1 MPVISY
7 FFGIYIRM
15 YHDDHN
21 PPHIHVEYQGHE
33 ALMSIKDGEVIVGK
47 LPNKAR
53 KIVQEWMQTHQ
64 HELLADWQRAVA
76 LEPLLRIPG
85 ADND

>member
-21 PPHIHVEYQGHE
+21 PPHIHVEYQGNE
-33 ALMSIKDGEVIVGK
+33 ALMGINDGEVLVGM

-53 KIVQEWMQTHQ
+53 KIVQEWIQTHQ
-64 HELLADWQRAVA
+64 QELQDDWQRAVS

>member
-33 ALMSIKDGEVIVGK
+33 ALMSIKEGEVLVGK

-53 KIVQEWMQTHQ
+53 KIVQEWIQIHQ
-64 HELLADWQRAVA
+64 QELLDDWQRAVA